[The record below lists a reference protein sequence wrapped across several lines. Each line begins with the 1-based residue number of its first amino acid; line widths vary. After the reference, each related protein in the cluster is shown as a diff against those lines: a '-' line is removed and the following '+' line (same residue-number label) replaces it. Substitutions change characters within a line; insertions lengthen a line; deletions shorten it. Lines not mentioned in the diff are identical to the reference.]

1 MVKPLRPNPCPSS
14 TLFPTAQRMDHVP
27 FMLKWPLNCSPA
39 SLKVK
44 KIMFCH
50 WFSHMK
56 FISSPFSGSE
66 AAVSK
71 SAISLCFVSV
81 SAGEILKSLCTK
93 LFKFYII
100 LELCFFGVEAHWSPL
115 CLWELSTVCGLAVC
129 WSFEVFS
136 PTQSPFF
143 DEVSVRSVRCAS
155 CSLIGLKCSLLWC
168 GLFADQPGEKKTNS
182 VTVLILKIDKC
193 LFEIKNQSLQPS
205 EVLAFISQSKWAF
218 STGAVK
224 FG

>member
-1 MVKPLRPNPCPSS
+1 MVKPLRPNPCPTS
-14 TLFPTAQRMDHVP
+14 TLFPTAHRMDHVP

-71 SAISLCFVSV
+71 SANSLCFVSV

-129 WSFEVFS
+129 CDLGSALF
-136 PTQSPFF
+136 P
-143 DEVSVRSVRCAS
+143 
-155 CSLIGLKCSLLWC
+155 KCSL
-168 GLFADQPGEKKTNS
+168 QPRTP
-182 VTVLILKIDKC
+182 T
-193 LFEIKNQSLQPS
+193 EIYRIWLRREGGGRK
-205 EVLAFISQSKWAF
+205 
-218 STGAVK
+218 
-224 FG
+224 

>member
-1 MVKPLRPNPCPSS
+1 MCPLYWSDH
-14 TLFPTAQRMDHVP
+14 LFALLPP
-27 FMLKWPLNCSPA
+27 WK
-39 SLKVK
+39 KGK

-56 FISSPFSGSE
+56 LISSPFSGSE

-81 SAGEILKSLCTK
+81 SAGEILKSVCTK
-93 LFKFYII
+93 LVNFYI
-100 LELCFFGVEAHWSPL
+100 LELCFFGVEANWSPL

-129 WSFEVFS
+129 WSFKVSF

-168 GLFADQPGEKKTNS
+168 LFGDQLGEKKNPI
-182 VTVLILKIDKC
+182 V
-193 LFEIKNQSLQPS
+193 
-205 EVLAFISQSKWAF
+205 
-218 STGAVK
+218 
-224 FG
+224 

>member
-1 MVKPLRPNPCPSS
+1 MIPEGVSQKKVLFRFSALRYLWTTFFFLFSSEVTKQLRWWNLWDQILVLALPCSQLLTEWIMCPLYWSDH
-14 TLFPTAQRMDHVP
+14 LFALLPP
-27 FMLKWPLNCSPA
+27 WK
-39 SLKVK
+39 KGK

-56 FISSPFSGSE
+56 LISSPFSGSE

-81 SAGEILKSLCTK
+81 SAGEILKSVCTK
-93 LFKFYII
+93 LVNFYI
-100 LELCFFGVEAHWSPL
+100 LELCFFGVEANWSPL

-129 WSFEVFS
+129 WSFKVSF

-143 DEVSVRSVRCAS
+143 DEVSVRSVRGAS

-168 GLFADQPGEKKTNS
+168 GLFGDQLGGK
-182 VTVLILKIDKC
+182 
-193 LFEIKNQSLQPS
+193 KNQ
-205 EVLAFISQSKWAF
+205 
-218 STGAVK
+218 
-224 FG
+224 